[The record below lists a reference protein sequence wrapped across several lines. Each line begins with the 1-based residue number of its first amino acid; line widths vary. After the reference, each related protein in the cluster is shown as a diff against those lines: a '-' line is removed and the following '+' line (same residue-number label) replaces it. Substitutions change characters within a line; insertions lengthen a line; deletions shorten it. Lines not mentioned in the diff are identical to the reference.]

1 MSDFSRRAARL
12 PCGIRISLACAM
24 VPLLGGGCP
33 SLSDATSSLF
43 VRGEPFVI
51 SGTAGVIN
59 NNGPCKVWYG
69 DNGISY
75 HLFQGARV
83 LNEDFDRANVPG
95 VRSRLEIA
103 TRNDLTLTCKVG
115 TIVEVQ
121 RVLEVVD

>member
-1 MSDFSRRAARL
+1 MSDFSRRAARR
-12 PCGIRISLACAM
+12 PHGFRIVLACAI

-33 SLSDATSSLF
+33 SLSDATNSLF

-59 NNGPCKVWYG
+59 NSGACKIWYG
-69 DNGISY
+69 DNGVNY

-83 LNEDFDRANVPG
+83 LNEDFDRAYTPG